1 MVNSEELAGQ
11 ASEPHAAIRI
21 RAVDCLAVDAA
32 TTAAWAR
39 LERVAVEP
47 NAYLSPYF
55 VLPAARHL
63 EPGRAPFVL
72 LAETEDGELA
82 GVGVF
87 TPRGPGTH
95 FPLPHLAAYRSRHS
109 YLTGLLID
117 QRRVEPVV
125 SAVFDYLCSPGRGW
139 HAVAFTWRSA
149 DGPLADA
156 MAATTADRGL
166 PWHETSGSPRAVLV
180 PAKAGG
186 GYLEA
191 ELKNGRLKGLRRQT
205 RRLNELGNVDWQ
217 AITGRDP
224 SPAAIESFLDLE
236 HRGWKGAEGTSLRS
250 RPEDEAFFREV
261 VEGFGREGRACFTE
275 LRLNGVVISSTSN
288 FVSGRAGFAFKIG
301 WDPAYAKLSP
311 GMLNEIEIIRRA
323 PALFGGLDY
332 LDSGAS
338 EGSYL
343 DEFWTGRRRLS
354 TGLFPT
360 TALGRRALAFVDTA
374 RRLKRRVQRGR

>member
-11 ASEPHAAIRI
+11 ASEPCAAIRI

-32 TTAAWAR
+32 TLAAWAG

-55 VLPAARHL
+55 VLPAVRHL
-63 EPGRAPFVL
+63 EPGRVPIVL

-87 TPRGPGTH
+87 TSRGPGTH

-125 SAVFDYLCSPGRGW
+125 AAVFDYLCSPGRGW

-180 PAKAGG
+180 PAKAGD

-191 ELKNGRLKGLRRQT
+191 ELTNGRLKGLRRQA
-205 RRLNELGNVDWQ
+205 RRLNELGHVDWQ
-217 AITGRDP
+217 AVSGRDL
-224 SPAAIESFLDLE
+224 SPVEIDRFLELE
-236 HRGWKGAEGTSLRS
+236 HRGWKGAESTSLRS
-250 RPEDEAFFREV
+250 RPEDEAFFRET
-261 VEGFGREGRACFTE
+261 VEGFRSEGRAWFTE
-275 LRLNGVVISSTSN
+275 LRLNGTPISSTSN

-301 WDPAYAKLSP
+301 WDPNYAKLSP
-311 GMLNEIEIIRRA
+311 GMLNEIELIRRA
-323 PALFGGLDY
+323 PDLFADLDY

-338 EGSYL
+338 EGSYI
-343 DEFWTGRRRLS
+343 DEFWTGRRRLT

-360 TALGRRALAFVDTA
+360 TWLGRRALTLVEAG
-374 RRLKRRVQRGR
+374 RRLKRRLGRRT